1 MRHEMSSQVS
11 ISSAI
16 TAPHT
21 KCRRSAASNRNFFS
35 QASEKLDSAART
47 FTIDEY
53 LCIIMD
59 KYASTAKMRRA
70 KRLERLEEEDLM
82 VGKLK
87 TTLLG
92 ATGYSG
98 LELARLLDRH
108 PRTDAPLLLRR
119 SAEKGNDEST
129 GRASGLPH
137 IFGDGSG
144 NGHSSVQPFS
154 WATIE
159 KHGAQLLFLAT
170 PHAVSR
176 ELVPEAI
183 ARGLR
188 IVDLSGAWRL
198 KQEQNRAVYGFKD
211 ASAQTAA
218 ELTDRAV
225 YGLPELNAN
234 RIASAAL
241 VANPGCYATSII
253 IALAPLLSGG
263 IVDRDRGIISDS
275 KSGVSGAGKEPTA
288 RTHFVSVADNFS
300 AYSVFG
306 HRHTGEILEQLA
318 LNSAQLIFTPHL
330 LPIPRGI
337 LSTIYVYLK
346 REMTADEI
354 QSCFHDFY
362 KDKRWVRIFP
372 APSLPEI
379 QFSVHSNYCDLG
391 FCLASDGRR
400 LVVVSCLDNLL
411 KGAAGQAVQN
421 MNLMYGWDEA
431 EGLQ

>member
-1 MRHEMSSQVS
+1 MG
-11 ISSAI
+11 
-16 TAPHT
+16 
-21 KCRRSAASNRNFFS
+21 RRRGFG
-35 QASEKLDSAART
+35 
-47 FTIDEY
+47 
-53 LCIIMD
+53 
-59 KYASTAKMRRA
+59 
-70 KRLERLEEEDLM
+70 RLEENLM
-82 VGKLK
+82 AAKLK
-87 TTLLG
+87 TAVLG

-98 LELARLLDRH
+98 LELARLLGHH
-108 PRTDAPLLLRR
+108 PRTDAPVLLRR
-119 SAEKGNDEST
+119 SAETDDG
-129 GRASGLPH
+129 AAGLRH
-137 IFGDGSG
+137 VAG
-144 NGHSSVQPFS
+144 NGNSSVQPFS
-154 WATIE
+154 WSALE
-159 KHGAQLLFLAT
+159 QHGVELLFLAT

-188 IVDLSGAWRL
+188 VVDLSGAWRL
-198 KQEQNRAVYGFKD
+198 KREEHREVYGFKD
-211 ASAQTAA
+211 ANAQVAA
-218 ELTDRAV
+218 DITERAV
-225 YGLPELNAN
+225 YGLPELKSNADQ
-234 RIASAAL
+234 IPSAAL

-253 IALAPLLSGG
+253 LALAPLLSAGM
-263 IVDRDRGIISDS
+263 VDSDRGIISDS

-354 QSCFHDFY
+354 QTCFHDFY
-362 KDKRWVRIFP
+362 EGKRWVRIFP
-372 APSLPEI
+372 AASLPEI
-379 QFSVHSNYCDLG
+379 QFSVHTNYCDLG
-391 FCLASDGRR
+391 FCLARDGRR
-400 LVVVSCLDNLL
+400 LVLVSCLDNLL

-421 MNLMYGWDEA
+421 MNLMCGWDET